1 MANNQKEQPIH
12 VSVDDGF
19 RQIKGLDSTGKVI
32 AFASIARSG
41 FTLSSMGKDDA
52 GMGGYETNG
61 RQYTVDQDIDGED
74 TRFDDY
80 AISDINRV
88 LVHHLLH
95 KADLGGKKVFLAT
108 GLPFQVYFN
117 DDNTI
122 NQDLIENKRTNL
134 KTEVRSLNGEDS
146 PVIVEQIVFAQG
158 LAACIDFVT
167 DDNGNYRKDFDRSV
181 PIAVV
186 DIGGGTTDVVTLLG
200 GEKVDHSMSG
210 TGQIG
215 IGDVYDH
222 IAAALKSEFKVGK
235 IRLVTIENAVRTGKI
250 RFRGQEHDISKFIQ
264 AAVDEVAP
272 QIIREVKRHIG
283 DAAEMGQV
291 LLVGGGA
298 LLMEKAL
305 RDVYPHT
312 VVPANPEFANA
323 RGGLKLLKFS
333 FTE

>member
-1 MANNQKEQPIH
+1 MTIKQEGNIIQI
-12 VSVDDGF
+12 SVDDGF
-19 RQIKGLDSTGKVI
+19 RQMKGLDSTGKSI
-32 AFASIARSG
+32 AFASVARAG
-41 FTLSSMGKDDA
+41 FTLSSMGKEDA

-80 AISDINRV
+80 ATSDINRV
-88 LVHHLLH
+88 LVHHLLQTL
-95 KADLGGKKVFLAT
+95 DLGGKKVVLAT

-122 NQDLIENKRTNL
+122 NHNLIERKRENL
-134 KTEVRSLNGEDS
+134 QIKVTPLGSASS
-146 PVIVEQIVFAQG
+146 PIIVDQIVFAQG
-158 LAACIDFVT
+158 LAACIDYVT
-167 DDNGNYRKDFDRSV
+167 DDVGNYRKDFDKTL

-200 GEKVDHSMSG
+200 GDKVDHSMSG

-215 IGDVYDH
+215 IGNVYDH
-222 IAAALKSEFKVGK
+222 IAAALRNEFKVGK

-250 RFRGQEHDISKFIQ
+250 RFRGEEHDIAIFIKN
-264 AAVDEVAP
+264 AIDEVAP

-298 LLMEKAL
+298 LLMEDAL
-305 RDVYPHT
+305 REVYPHT
-312 VVPANPEFANA
+312 VVPKDPEFANA
-323 RGGLKLLKFS
+323 RGGLKLLQFS
-333 FTE
+333 FAG